1 MSDSRFNRVK
11 KNTDFVQ
18 DVNSDTKAVVSET
31 ITTKNNRATLTI
43 APNTLSVK
51 ERSRVKHGRTLTIP
65 LYVEEIELIE
75 RAAEKLSQVDTSTTN
90 FMRQALL
97 DKCLAVLGESE
108 YNSINDVKRN
118 VIKGNK

>member
-1 MSDSRFNRVK
+1 M
-11 KNTDFVQ
+11 
-18 DVNSDTKAVVSET
+18 
-31 ITTKNNRATLTI
+31 
-43 APNTLSVK
+43 
-51 ERSRVKHGRTLTIP
+51 KHGRTLTIP
-65 LYVEEIELIE
+65 FFVEEIELIE
-75 RAAEKLSQVDTSTTN
+75 RAVEKLSQSDTSTTN

>member
-18 DVNSDTKAVVSET
+18 DINSDTKAVVTET
-31 ITTKNNRATLTI
+31 IKTRNQKGVTI
-43 APNTLSVK
+43 APNNLTPK

-65 LYVEEIELIE
+65 LFVEEIELIE
-75 RAAEKLSQVDTSTTN
+75 RTVEKLSQADTSTTN
-90 FMRQALL
+90 FMRQTLL

-118 VIKGNK
+118 VIKVNK

>member
-65 LYVEEIELIE
+65 LYVE

-90 FMRQALL
+90 FMRQTLL
-97 DKCLAVLGESE
+97 DKCLAVLGEDE
-108 YNSINDVKRN
+108 YNTINDVKRN
-118 VIKGNK
+118 VIKGKK